1 MRFHLLGS
9 HLSGGVSFYRELGP
23 WSYVAK
29 IDPSMQLITQNNA
42 MWDGL
47 VSTDWVMANGCYI
60 EEQYDGLREAKH
72 LGTKVWVDYDDAVG
86 FVDWHSPRAHKFPRE
101 KVQPWIAKCVEI
113 ADVVTASTPDV
124 AALLGDKAIV
134 IPNAWDHRMHKMAS
148 GPSMNKTVLWRG
160 SDTHNADI
168 AYFDSALERLA
179 IEYRDWTFI
188 YLGNIF
194 APPFQ
199 VRRELPNVKLL
210 PSLHLVKYFQ
220 KMHEINPSVVIVPMI
235 DTTFNRCRS
244 NIAWIEATSIGAKCV
259 APDWP
264 AWSAKPIFRY
274 KPNDLED
281 FITKTEQAMFSSG
294 TEWIESRNLIV
305 NDLSLH
311 KMAIARQDILYARS

>member
-23 WSYVAK
+23 WSYIAK
-29 IDPSMQLITQNNA
+29 IDPALQLITQNNA

-60 EEQYDGLREAKH
+60 EEQYNGLAEAKH

-86 FVDWHSPRAHKFPRE
+86 FVDWHSPRAHRFPRE
-101 KVQPWIAKCVEI
+101 QCQKWSEKCIEI
-113 ADVVTASTPDV
+113 ADVVTVSTPDV
-124 AALLGDKAIV
+124 AAVMSKKAIV

-148 GPSMNKTVLWRG
+148 GPSLNKTVLWRG
-160 SDTHNADI
+160 SDTHSADL

-179 IEYRDWTFI
+179 IEYRDWKFVYI
-188 YLGNIF
+188 GNIN
-194 APPFQ
+194 APRFQ
-199 VRRELPNVKLL
+199 VRHNLSNVKLI
-210 PSLHLVKYFQ
+210 PSLPLIQYFR

-264 AWSAKPIFRY
+264 AWSAPPIFRY
-274 KPNDLED
+274 RSNDLED
-281 FITKTEQAMFSSG
+281 FINKTEEAMFSTG
-294 TEWIESRNLIV
+294 CEWLKSRDIV
-305 NDLSLH
+305 TNDLNLH
-311 KMAIARQDILYARS
+311 KMAVARQDIMYAHS